1 MGDEYTAGRRLARLI
16 DGVHDW
22 LASGEQV
29 VPPALAELPD
39 DEREQLM
46 DAAREFRDALDARLA
61 ELDRNRAGQDG

>member
-1 MGDEYTAGRRLARLI
+1 MGDEYEAGRRLARLFE
-16 DGVHDW
+16 GVRDW

-46 DAAREFRDALDARLA
+46 RAGREFRDALDARLA
-61 ELDRNRAGQDG
+61 ELDRNRSGQEG